1 MKQLKRC
8 AAYVRVSTAAQDT
21 ASQEGALKEFAAR
34 REWKVQVYRDKIS
47 GAVESR
53 PALNRLMEDCR
64 ARKID
69 VVLVWRF
76 DRFARSLRHLVS
88 ALEEFRRLGVDF
100 TSCTEAIDT
109 TLPSGV
115 LVYQIFA
122 SIAEFERSLICARVR
137 AGLAEARRKGTRLG
151 RKPGRILSESELTE
165 IRTARRKG
173 VTLRK
178 LALQFK
184 IPVTAAFNATR
195 G

>member
-1 MKQLKRC
+1 MKQQKRC
-8 AAYVRVSTAAQDT
+8 AAYVRVSTAAQTT
-21 ASQEGALKEFAAR
+21 ASQEGELREYAGR
-34 REWKVQVYRDKIS
+34 RGWKVQIYRDTIS
-47 GAVESR
+47 GAKESR

-88 ALEEFRRLGVDF
+88 ALEKFKRLGVDF
-100 TSCTEAIDT
+100 ISASEGVDT
-109 TLPSGV
+109 TLASGE
-115 LVYQIFA
+115 LVFQIFG
-122 SIAEFERSLICARVR
+122 SIAQFERSLICERVK

-151 RKPGRILSESELTE
+151 RRPSRILSETE
-165 IRTARRKG
+165 IKKIRAGRRKG

-184 IPVTAAFNATR
+184 APLTAVYRASMQ
-195 G
+195 